1 MSYTIL
7 LNGREH
13 GFIRPERGIRQG
25 DPMSPF
31 LFIMCAEAL
40 VSVLNNAEH
49 KGHLHGIQ
57 LAAGGPSVHHLLFAD
72 DSLLLCQANLMESV
86 EVLRCLKLYG
96 QASGQQINPSKSSII
111 FGDRVEEG
119 IKADIK
125 RIISMDN
132 EGGEGTYLGLPEVF
146 KGSKKNILNFIREK
160 LHNRIQGWFVKSLS
174 LGGKE
179 ILIKSV
185 GLALPVYAMS
195 VFKLPK
201 YLCAKL
207 TSALRDFWW
216 GDGSAR
222 RKLPW
227 VAWEKLCQS
236 KENGGMGFHDIE
248 RFNQAL
254 LGKQAWRIHTNL
266 DSLVSRVLKSRYFRN
281 GSFQEASIG
290 TRSSYAWRSI
300 LHGREVMNLGLVKQI
315 GDGKESNVWSTN
327 WLLDTSAR
335 PPMYMQD
342 SIVDLTLK
350 VSDLFIPNTDLWD
363 KEKVRDTF
371 TPEDAER
378 VLKLKPLLS
387 RPDSDVWGLTNHMGY
402 TTQSAYQLLSA
413 VHDQNNPTHTSLPP
427 VEQQL
432 WKNLWKKR
440 NSELGNFKTFPW
452 ILWNLWKSR
461 NELVFENSRTSPLS
475 CVTKSVEEAN
485 IWFQV
490 NGDSGDPV
498 QTPAQPPPT
507 SHQWERPPQDF
518 LKCNIGSA
526 WDHRYGLSG
535 AGWLVRDH
543 QGIAINHS
551 RRAFVGSM
559 SKREADLKSL
569 HWAVE
574 SMVNM
579 RLNNVILEASSIEL
593 RESLLE
599 PHRFPELQ
607 SLIAN
612 ILLLL
617 SRLVSLSLL
626 HVQESRNRVSNAIAV
641 SVTAD
646 LRTQSY
652 VAAGGPSWLSHTI
665 LSEAQ
670 AM

>member
-1 MSYTIL
+1 M
-7 LNGREH
+7 
-13 GFIRPERGIRQG
+13 
-25 DPMSPF
+25 
-31 LFIMCAEAL
+31 
-40 VSVLNNAEH
+40 
-49 KGHLHGIQ
+49 
-57 LAAGGPSVHHLLFAD
+57 
-72 DSLLLCQANLMESV
+72 
-86 EVLRCLKLYG
+86 
-96 QASGQQINPSKSSII
+96 
-111 FGDRVEEG
+111 
-119 IKADIK
+119 
-125 RIISMDN
+125 
-132 EGGEGTYLGLPEVF
+132 
-146 KGSKKNILNFIREK
+146 
-160 LHNRIQGWFVKSLS
+160 
-174 LGGKE
+174 
-179 ILIKSV
+179 
-185 GLALPVYAMS
+185 
-195 VFKLPK
+195 
-201 YLCAKL
+201 
-207 TSALRDFWW
+207 
-216 GDGSAR
+216 
-222 RKLPW
+222 
-227 VAWEKLCQS
+227 
-236 KENGGMGFHDIE
+236 
-248 RFNQAL
+248 
-254 LGKQAWRIHTNL
+254 
-266 DSLVSRVLKSRYFRN
+266 
-281 GSFQEASIG
+281 
-290 TRSSYAWRSI
+290 
-300 LHGREVMNLGLVKQI
+300 
-315 GDGKESNVWSTN
+315 
-327 WLLDTSAR
+327 
-335 PPMYMQD
+335 
-342 SIVDLTLK
+342 
-350 VSDLFIPNTDLWD
+350 
-363 KEKVRDTF
+363 
-371 TPEDAER
+371 
-378 VLKLKPLLS
+378 
-387 RPDSDVWGLTNHMGY
+387 
-402 TTQSAYQLLSA
+402 
-413 VHDQNNPTHTSLPP
+413 
-427 VEQQL
+427 
-432 WKNLWKKR
+432 
-440 NSELGNFKTFPW
+440 
-452 ILWNLWKSR
+452 
-461 NELVFENSRTSPLS
+461 
-475 CVTKSVEEAN
+475 EEAN

-617 SRLVSLSLL
+617 SRLVSWSLL

>member
-1 MSYTIL
+1 MVYKIISL
-7 LNGREH
+7 R
-13 GFIRPERGIRQG
+13 
-25 DPMSPF
+25 
-31 LFIMCAEAL
+31 
-40 VSVLNNAEH
+40 LNNPRE
-49 KGHLHGIQ
+49 
-57 LAAGGPSVHHLLFAD
+57 
-72 DSLLLCQANLMESV
+72 
-86 EVLRCLKLYG
+86 YT
-96 QASGQQINPSKSSII
+96 
-111 FGDRVEEG
+111 
-119 IKADIK
+119 K
-125 RIISMDN
+125 R
-132 EGGEGTYLGLPEVF
+132 Y
-146 KGSKKNILNFIREK
+146 K
-160 LHNRIQGWFVKSLS
+160 
-174 LGGKE
+174 
-179 ILIKSV
+179 
-185 GLALPVYAMS
+185 
-195 VFKLPK
+195 
-201 YLCAKL
+201 
-207 TSALRDFWW
+207 
-216 GDGSAR
+216 
-222 RKLPW
+222 
-227 VAWEKLCQS
+227 
-236 KENGGMGFHDIE
+236 
-248 RFNQAL
+248 
-254 LGKQAWRIHTNL
+254 
-266 DSLVSRVLKSRYFRN
+266 RN
-281 GSFQEASIG
+281 
-290 TRSSYAWRSI
+290 
-300 LHGREVMNLGLVKQI
+300 
-315 GDGKESNVWSTN
+315 
-327 WLLDTSAR
+327 
-335 PPMYMQD
+335 
-342 SIVDLTLK
+342 
-350 VSDLFIPNTDLWD
+350 LWD
-363 KEKVRDTF
+363 NEKVRDTF
-371 TPEDAER
+371 TPEDAGR

-413 VHDQNNPTHTSLPP
+413 VHDQNNPTHRALPP

-432 WKNLWKKR
+432 WKNLWKGPETTCHLLFTCPAAVEAWKLAQIPPPRGGFSPDSTFLNLHYMIACTKKR

-518 LKCNIGSA
+518 LNCNIGSV
-526 WDHRYGLSG
+526 WDHRYGLNG

-617 SRLVSLSLL
+617 SRLVSWSLL